1 MPTLSLFSPCLI
13 INLYSVSLFC
23 VEMYR
28 SFQSTHKI
36 PILREVMPSN
46 FSLPSYRPRAH
57 TYGHGEQRA
66 HRRWLGALRLEAAIC
81 QLKLVCHSN
90 PNSLQPFQSVPPQ
103 VGTSGRAAIT
113 LHTRSYYS
121 CLPIHL
127 ILALFVKPQHLFFS
141 SLPIWSKFD
150 PSFLLHNTIFSPF

>member
-1 MPTLSLFSPCLI
+1 
-13 INLYSVSLFC
+13 
-23 VEMYR
+23 
-28 SFQSTHKI
+28 
-36 PILREVMPSN
+36 MPSN

-57 TYGHGEQRA
+57 NYRHGEQRA
-66 HRRWLGALRLEAAIC
+66 HRRWLGALRSEAAIC

-113 LHTRSYYS
+113 PHTHSYYS

-127 ILALFVKPQHLFFS
+127 ILAKP
-141 SLPIWSKFD
+141 
-150 PSFLLHNTIFSPF
+150 TIFSFHHYPFDPGLVPLFFYTVLSFHRLSINQHPLVMNFNIIYKTGSLYNMSLWTSEVLQI